1 MALVGQRYLMAIGG
15 NDGKRPLAD
24 VWALDTAAKP
34 YEWRK
39 LEPEGE
45 GPPPCMYAT
54 ASARSDGL
62 LLLCGGRDANSVPLA
77 SAYGLAKHRD
87 GRWEWAIAPGV
98 SPSARYQ
105 HAAVFVNARLHVSGG
120 ALGGGRMVEDSSSVA
135 VLDTA
140 AGVWCDTK
148 SVVTSPR
155 TGRYSADAAGGDAS
169 VELTRRCR
177 HAAAA
182 VGDLIFI
189 YGGLRGGVLLD
200 DLLVAE
206 DLAAAETT
214 SAASHAAAAAA
225 ATNTPPGRSPGR
237 YGFSDERTGELPE
250 SAPDAVVLGSPVA
263 PPVNGDMYTDISTE
277 NAMVPGIRRTSKGV
291 EYLVEASA
299 AEAEAISATLA
310 AAKARQVNGEVELP
324 DRDRGAEA
332 TPSGKPSLS
341 LIKPDS
347 AVPNSVIPAGVRLHH
362 RAVSQSNSIK
372 KNLSFTVIPAHLPV
386 VYISNF

>member
-1 MALVGQRYLMAIGG
+1 SSCFFSQ
-15 NDGKRPLAD
+15 
-24 VWALDTAAKP
+24 
-34 YEWRK
+34 
-39 LEPEGE
+39 
-45 GPPPCMYAT
+45 
-54 ASARSDGL
+54 
-62 LLLCGGRDANSVPLA
+62 PLA

-98 SPSARYQ
+98 SPSPRYQ

-214 SAASHAAAAAA
+214 AAASHAAAAAA
-225 ATNTPPGRSPGR
+225 ASNVNAGRLPGR
-237 YGFSDERTGELPE
+237 YGFGDERERQTMPE
-250 SAPDAVVLGSPVA
+250 AAPDGAVVLGSPVA

-277 NAMVPGIRRTSKGV
+277 NAMLQGSRRMSKGV
-291 EYLVEASA
+291 EYLVEAAA

-332 TPSGKPSLS
+332 TPSGKQMST
-341 LIKPDS
+341 LIKMPDS
-347 AVPNSVIPAGVRLHH
+347 SGSNNVTPAGVRLHH
-362 RAVSQSNSIK
+362 RAVVVAAETGGALGGMVRQLSIDQFENEGRRVSYGTPESATAARKLLDRQMSINSVPK
-372 KNLSFTVIPAHLPV
+372 K
-386 VYISNF
+386 

>member
-1 MALVGQRYLMAIGG
+1 
-15 NDGKRPLAD
+15 
-24 VWALDTAAKP
+24 
-34 YEWRK
+34 
-39 LEPEGE
+39 
-45 GPPPCMYAT
+45 
-54 ASARSDGL
+54 
-62 LLLCGGRDANSVPLA
+62 
-77 SAYGLAKHRD
+77 
-87 GRWEWAIAPGV
+87 
-98 SPSARYQ
+98 
-105 HAAVFVNARLHVSGG
+105 
-120 ALGGGRMVEDSSSVA
+120 MVEDSSSVA

-214 SAASHAAAAAA
+214 YAASHAAAAAA
-225 ATNTPPGRSPGR
+225 TNSPPGRLPGR
-237 YGFSDERTGELPE
+237 YGFSDERNRELSE
-250 SAPDAVVLGSPVA
+250 SAADGAVVLGSPVA
-263 PPVNGDMYTDISTE
+263 PPVNGDMHTDISPE
-277 NAMVPGIRRTSKGV
+277 NALLPGTRRTNKGV

-324 DRDRGAEA
+324 DRDCGAEA
-332 TPSGKPSLS
+332 TPSGKPTFS

-347 AVPNSVIPAGVRLHH
+347 MGSMSVTPAGIRLHH
-362 RAVSQSNSIK
+362 RAVSVTLIVLNISSLALYCFEHHVLHLLVFLTPNS
-372 KNLSFTVIPAHLPV
+372 HH
-386 VYISNF
+386 